1 MVKNAFDSFIDLIT
15 FDQSLFV
22 MEKEIQTLTQE
33 VSHLEKVLLDYAAQ
47 VQAGNAKIKIFK
59 KEVESKEHQMKDFDE
74 QEKKSK
80 ERLAGVKNDREH
92 QAIKEEINRLKK
104 KQHDYESTLITAW
117 NSLETLEKEMHKH
130 EQELVE
136 KKDAVQALLDAKK
149 SRINQLEKLLQSTQ
163 PERIAKE
170 KQVPEEWMEKYSRMR
185 NCVPNPVVPVLH
197 GSCTACFYN
206 IPHQDF
212 LLVLDHQ
219 LIECKGCYR
228 FLYSKEHLKT
238 SGEIAGE

>member
-22 MEKEIQTLTQE
+22 MEKEIQTLIQE
-33 VSHLEKVLLDYAAQ
+33 ISHLDKVLLDYAGQ
-47 VQAGNAKIKIFK
+47 LQAGQTKIKTLK
-59 KEVESKEHQMKDFDE
+59 KEVENKEHQMKDFDE
-74 QEKKSK
+74 QERKSK

-104 KQHDYESTLITAW
+104 KQHDYESTLMIAW
-117 NSLETLEKEMHKH
+117 NSLESLEKEMHKH
-130 EQELVE
+130 EQELLE
-136 KKDAVQALLDAKK
+136 KQGAVQALLDAKK

-163 PERIAKE
+163 PERLTKE
-170 KQVPEEWMEKYSRMR
+170 KQVPQEWMEKYSRMR
-185 NCVPNPVVPVLH
+185 NCVPNPVVPVVN
-197 GSCTACFYN
+197 GSCTACFYS

-212 LLVLDHQ
+212 LSVLDHQ

-228 FLYSKEHLKT
+228 FLYSKERVQD
-238 SGEIAGE
+238 SGDVAGE